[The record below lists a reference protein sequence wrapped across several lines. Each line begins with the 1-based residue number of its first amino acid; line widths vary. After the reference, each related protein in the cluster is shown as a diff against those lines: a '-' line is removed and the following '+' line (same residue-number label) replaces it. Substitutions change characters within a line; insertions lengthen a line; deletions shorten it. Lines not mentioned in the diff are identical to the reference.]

1 MRYITLKQ
9 SLKNLIAISLRKVFY
24 LFNQNVVSLVRLR
37 YRSPKGT
44 TKKNIK
50 RTEYNLQYFLILKEK
65 HQTNS
70 SRSAD
75 QISISR

>member
-9 SLKNLIAISLRKVFY
+9 SLKNLIAISLRKDFY
-24 LFNQNVVSLVRLR
+24 LFNQTDVSLVRLQ

-50 RTEYNLQYFLILKEK
+50 RTEYNLQILFNFERKTSNELK
-65 HQTNS
+65 
-70 SRSAD
+70 
-75 QISISR
+75 SICRPN